1 MAAAIGARGYYE
13 SSALKNEGVD
23 QTFEAATRAAML
35 VRNAEAAGA
44 GVPDKRERRL
54 SDEDKASGGCGCVVA

>member
-1 MAAAIGARGYYE
+1 MATAIGARGYYE
-13 SSALKNEGVD
+13 SSALLNEGVD

-44 GVPDKRERRL
+44 GVADKRERMT
-54 SDEDKASGGCGCVVA
+54 DEDKASGGCGCVIA